1 MGAVYWGAITGFI
14 LGTFG
19 YTMVKFVIRPIF
31 KYKKIKKQIVTNL
44 KTYLNNVYNE
54 RELPVVDEREKVSAR
69 ALRESSSELNSC
81 YDYTLPNWYKLLIKS
96 RGESPDDASKH
107 LMLLSSTRDYKHAQ
121 ARTEKIR
128 QTLGL

>member
-1 MGAVYWGAITGFI
+1 MGSIYWGAITGFI

-19 YTMVKFVIRPIF
+19 YTMVKFVIQPIF
-31 KYKKIKKQIVTNL
+31 KYKKIKRKIVSNL

-54 RELPVVDEREKVSAR
+54 SELPVVDERADGAAR

-96 RGESPDDASKH
+96 RGESPEDASKH
-107 LMLLSSTRDYKHAQ
+107 LMLLSNTRNYKHAQ
-121 ARTEKIR
+121 DRTKKIR

>member
-1 MGAVYWGAITGFI
+1 MEAIYWGAITGFI
-14 LGTFG
+14 IGTFG
-19 YTMVKFVIRPIF
+19 YTMVKFVIQPIF
-31 KYKKIKKQIVTNL
+31 KYKKIKRKIILNL

-54 RELPVVDEREKVSAR
+54 RELPVVDERANGSAQ

-107 LMLLSSTRDYKHAQ
+107 LMLLSSTRNYEHAQ